1 LASSSSRKW
10 RCATAALTPRRRA
23 RDVFFVLAD
32 FRAVFFEVAWVEDGL
47 RAAPRAAFDAERV
60 PVPVLRAV
68 FVAPRV
74 VPRLPATV
82 FLLVDVFA
90 DVFLVDF
97 LLLDV
102 LLLDLWLLD
111 VWSVDFLRAVFVRV
125 DFAPAALRVARFRAG
140 SDAREEVLARL
151 RVVRAVVRVFFEG
164 VLLRFV
170 VFMTASGGV
179 RGSRTAVR

>member
-47 RAAPRAAFDAERV
+47 RAAPRAAFNAERV

-90 DVFLVDF
+90 DVFLVAF
-97 LLLDV
+97 LPLDV
-102 LLLDLWLLD
+102 WLLD
-111 VWSVDFLRAVFVRV
+111 VRPVDFLRAVFVRV

-140 SDAREEVLARL
+140 ADAREEVLARL

>member
-1 LASSSSRKW
+1 M
-10 RCATAALTPRRRA
+10 
-23 RDVFFVLAD
+23 LAD

-102 LLLDLWLLD
+102 LLLD
-111 VWSVDFLRAVFVRV
+111 VWPVDFLRAVFVRV

-140 SDAREEVLARL
+140 ADAREEVLARL
-151 RVVRAVVRVFFEG
+151 RVARAVVRVFFEG

-170 VFMTASGGV
+170 VFMTASGDV
-179 RGSRTAVR
+179 RG

>member
-10 RCATAALTPRRRA
+10 RCATAALTPRRRV

-97 LLLDV
+97 

>member
-47 RAAPRAAFDAERV
+47 RAAPRAACDGERV

-74 VPRLPATV
+74 VPRLPAAV

-111 VWSVDFLRAVFVRV
+111 VWPVDFLRAVFVRV

-140 SDAREEVLARL
+140 ADAREEVLARL

>member
-102 LLLDLWLLD
+102 LLLD
-111 VWSVDFLRAVFVRV
+111 VWPVDFLRAVFVRV

-140 SDAREEVLARL
+140 ADAREEVLARL

>member
-47 RAAPRAAFDAERV
+47 RAAPRAAFNAERV

-74 VPRLPATV
+74 VPRLPAAV

-90 DVFLVDF
+90 DIFLVDF
-97 LLLDV
+97 

-140 SDAREEVLARL
+140 ADAREEVLARL